1 MSDIVPPEQTV
12 CIKSV
17 QQSMLQRVQDAIS
30 KQETKAKLGVFCVS
44 DQDRACAGKFLV
56 YANYASGREA
66 VRARDSLEAW
76 VADKWPLHHGERPL
90 VMLNSDLSNHMYFAV
105 YVANTPMGTTPAE
118 LAPVFAKYGPLRKI
132 CAIKKIKEHEFFI
145 NFVTYAGADAALQA
159 ARCGALLFE
168 GSVLQANAA
177 RNTKYINTLIAKM
190 RERKNSF
197 SIDDAKRVGEEIKD
211 WPPQPSDIEALL
223 KAIPQHFT
231 FDRKRKLFHV
241 IDRSATISPA
251 ATPPPSA
258 LRPRAATSEELT
270 YKKATSEE
278 QAYKDAMIALEQST
292 ELWLSKQ
299 CLEVGDAG
307 DMPVSGGAF
316 CNALEKSPNPPSTP
330 PNSPPWGRQTEGGM
344 LSDDSGSTRSSNST
358 KVSSEGVEQWDVDQV
373 LSFFEQCKFPT
384 AGVVEGQ
391 VDGKTLLSLYQDKD
405 AEAIFTTKTP
415 EGMGFNRLL
424 FRGRFKK
431 EMTNLRCDHWTVP
444 FV

>member
-1 MSDIVPPEQTV
+1 
-12 CIKSV
+12 
-17 QQSMLQRVQDAIS
+17 
-30 KQETKAKLGVFCVS
+30 
-44 DQDRACAGKFLV
+44 
-56 YANYASGREA
+56 
-66 VRARDSLEAW
+66 
-76 VADKWPLHHGERPL
+76 
-90 VMLNSDLSNHMYFAV
+90 
-105 YVANTPMGTTPAE
+105 
-118 LAPVFAKYGPLRKI
+118 
-132 CAIKKIKEHEFFI
+132 
-145 NFVTYAGADAALQA
+145 
-159 ARCGALLFE
+159 
-168 GSVLQANAA
+168 
-177 RNTKYINTLIAKM
+177 M

-223 KAIPQHFT
+223 KAIPQHFA

-278 QAYKDAMIALEQST
+278 QAYKDAMIALEQSM

-316 CNALEKSPNPPSTP
+316 CNALGKSPNPPSTP

>member
-1 MSDIVPPEQTV
+1 MSDIAPPEQTV

-17 QQSMLQRVQDAIS
+17 HQSMLQRVEDAIS
-30 KQETKAKLGVFCVS
+30 KQETKAKLGVHRVI

-56 YANYASGREA
+56 YANYASGRDA

-76 VADKWPLHHGERPL
+76 VADKWPVHHGERPL
-90 VMLNSDLSNHMYFAV
+90 VMLNSDLSNHVYFAV
-105 YVANTPMGTTPAE
+105 YVANTPPGTTPAE
-118 LAPVFAKYGPLRKI
+118 LAPVFAKYGPLRKS
-132 CAIKKIKEHEFFI
+132 CAIKKIKEQEFFI
-145 NFVTYAGADAALQA
+145 NFMTYAGADAALQA

-190 RERKNSF
+190 REPKNSF
-197 SIDDAKRVGEEIKD
+197 SIDDAKRVGEEMKD
-211 WPPQPSDIEALL
+211 WPPLPNDIEALL
-223 KAIPQHFT
+223 KANPQHFD

-251 ATPPPSA
+251 ATPPPPA
-258 LRPRAATSEELT
+258 LRPRAATSEERA

-278 QAYKDAMIALEQST
+278 LASKDALIALEQSM

-299 CLEVGDAG
+299 CLEVGD
-307 DMPVSGGAF
+307 MPVSGGTFA
-316 CNALEKSPNPPSTP
+316 NALETSPNPPSTP

-344 LSDDSGSTRSSNST
+344 LSDDSGSNRSSNST

-373 LSFFEQCKFPT
+373 LSFFERCRFPT
-384 AGVVEGQ
+384 SGVVEGQ
-391 VDGKTLLSLYQDKD
+391 VDGMTLLSLYQDKD
-405 AEAIFTTKTP
+405 AEAIFTTPTP

-424 FRGRFKK
+424 FRGRFRV
-431 EMTNLRCDHWTVP
+431 EMTNLRCDH
-444 FV
+444 

>member
-1 MSDIVPPEQTV
+1 
-12 CIKSV
+12 
-17 QQSMLQRVQDAIS
+17 
-30 KQETKAKLGVFCVS
+30 
-44 DQDRACAGKFLV
+44 
-56 YANYASGREA
+56 
-66 VRARDSLEAW
+66 
-76 VADKWPLHHGERPL
+76 
-90 VMLNSDLSNHMYFAV
+90 
-105 YVANTPMGTTPAE
+105 
-118 LAPVFAKYGPLRKI
+118 
-132 CAIKKIKEHEFFI
+132 
-145 NFVTYAGADAALQA
+145 
-159 ARCGALLFE
+159 
-168 GSVLQANAA
+168 
-177 RNTKYINTLIAKM
+177 M
-190 RERKNSF
+190 RESKNSF

-223 KAIPQHFT
+223 KAIPQHFD
-231 FDRKRKLFHV
+231 FDRKTKLFHV

-251 ATPPPSA
+251 ATPPPWA